1 LLLMTLLCAILALL
15 QYGWTGE
22 LSRAEQARLS
32 ASLSDQLGRMSRAL
46 QREVREPM
54 ELLLPDEREIANSGI
69 EQARRTAFERW
80 KAEETRPGIFSRIAI
95 AFPTAD
101 DVTLQALDQRT
112 GVLTPIDWP
121 PEWGHVR
128 DGFRTRIRDGGRP
141 PRLDPA
147 SLLAEFPVFGPGGE
161 RKEIEWLLLE
171 IDGEYLR
178 GTLLPELIRTYL
190 NSGEAPDYEVM
201 ITAGRERT
209 IVYSTLANGG
219 RLSAPDAVSAPAPRG
234 RRMEEKKKRGG
245 DNGGWTIAAQHR
257 QGSLDAAVRLSRW
270 RNLAVVGI
278 LLLLIAGAGW
288 ALVRSSAEA
297 KRLAQMEFEFV
308 AGVTHEFRT
317 PLTVIRGAAHNLLSG
332 VVTEPQQK
340 ERYARLIVQHAEN
353 LTELVEQVLGFAGAR
368 GGKAKI
374 TEQAVWVLDAL
385 NEGLEAAA
393 SEIEAA
399 RCEVDIQVP
408 PEVPPVWGDPVA
420 LRRAFQNLIGNAAKH
435 GGEGGWI
442 GIVAE
447 GSEQDGRLEVVIR
460 VRDRGPG
467 ISPQDQE
474 HLFDPFFRGERA
486 RMDHVRGTGLGLS
499 LVAEI
504 AKAHGG
510 SVTAENVPEGGA
522 EFTLRLPAASQEQYD
537 EFANSAG

>member
-1 LLLMTLLCAILALL
+1 MTLLCAILAVL

-22 LSRAEQARLS
+22 LSRAERARLG
-32 ASLSDQLGRMSRAL
+32 ASLADQLSRMSRAL
-46 QREVREPM
+46 QRELREPM
-54 ELLLPDEREIANSGI
+54 ELLLPDEREIALNGI
-69 EQARRTAFERW
+69 EQARKAAFQRW
-80 KAEETRPGIFSRIAI
+80 KAEETRPGIFARIAI
-95 AFPTAD
+95 AFPTSD

-112 GVLTPIDWP
+112 GGLTPIEWP
-121 PEWGHVR
+121 AEWAHVR
-128 DGFRTRIRDGGRP
+128 EGFRTRLREGGRP

-147 SLLAEFPVFGPGGE
+147 SLLAEFPVFGPAEE
-161 RKEIEWLLLE
+161 RKELEWVLVE
-171 IDGEYLR
+171 INGTYVRE
-178 GTLLPELIRTYL
+178 TLLPELIRTYL
-190 NSGEAPDYEVM
+190 NPAEAADYEVM
-201 ITAGRERT
+201 ITAGREQT
-209 IVYSTLANGG
+209 VIYSTLAGGG

-234 RRMEEKKKRGG
+234 RRGEEKKKRGG
-245 DNGGWTIAAQHR
+245 DYGGWTIAAQHR
-257 QGSLDAAVRLSRW
+257 QGSLDAAVWRNRW
-270 RNLAVVGI
+270 RNLVVVGV
-278 LLLLIAGAGW
+278 LLLMIAGAGW

-297 KRLAQMEFEFV
+297 KRLAQMEFDFV

-332 VVTEPQQK
+332 VVTEAQQK

-353 LTELVEQVLGFAGAR
+353 LTDLVEQVLGFAGAR
-368 GGKAKI
+368 GGRAKL

-393 SEIEAA
+393 GEIEAA
-399 RCEVDIQVP
+399 RCAVDIQVP

-447 GSEQDGRLEVVIR
+447 GSERDGRQEVVIR
-460 VRDRGPG
+460 VRDKGPG

-510 SVTAENVPEGGA
+510 SVTVENVPEGGA